1 MDKNQLT
8 EEDIKM
14 RFITPAIQAK
24 WPKEDIF
31 MEKQIT
37 DGRVNIKGN
46 MAVRENPKKADY
58 TLYYKGSLP
67 LAIIEAKGCKRSVSY
82 GLQQAKTYCQMMDI
96 KFAYSSNGSAFTE
109 YDFLTGK
116 ERQIPMEEFPT
127 PDELMKRFTQESH
140 MTPEEVKIVEQPFY
154 ISEHSFA
161 PRYYQ
166 RVAVDSTLRA
176 IARGQQRL
184 LLVMATG
191 TGKTY
196 TAFQIVY
203 RLRRSGLKK
212 KILYLADRNI
222 LVDQSIQQ
230 DFAPLAKVT
239 HKVNYA
245 ADDRASITSY
255 ELYFSLYQQLF
266 GDNDEERFR
275 DLFDPDFFDLIIV
288 DECHRGSAKADSRW
302 RKVLEYF
309 SSATQIG
316 MTATPKETSYAS
328 NITYFGEPVYTYSLK
343 QGIDD
348 GFLAPFRVINMH
360 LNIGDGWRPKKG
372 QKDYYGQEIE
382 DRIYNNTDY
391 DYNIVLE
398 DRIREVAAQITNY
411 LKHTDRMAKTIV
423 FCVDENAAE
432 RMRAMLANLNSD
444 MMQKNPDYV
453 VRITGSDDY
462 GKSKLKYFISVSS
475 PYPVIA
481 TTSQLLSTGVDCKM
495 VKLIALDENIG
506 SMTMFK
512 QIVGRGTRLRYDDG
526 KRSFVIMDFRNVTR
540 LFADPEWDGP
550 LTVDPGFGDGSDS
563 TDGGDSDG
571 GDDGDPTDP
580 PHIIKDPPIG
590 PYGGQYKPF
599 VKKDGC
605 QVFTVQSTI
614 SVYDADGKLL
624 KQENI
629 IDYTK
634 ENVLGQFGDLRA
646 FIHRWNEAEKKKA
659 ISDILAEQ
667 GIDLDKL
674 KSQMNMADVD
684 DFDFICHVAYDQ
696 KPLTRR
702 ERAEKVKKRDCLHQY
717 SGAAREVLETLL
729 ESYMN
734 LGIKNMEKMEVLKMK
749 DFQKF
754 GKPARIAKLFN
765 GKKGYEEAVRQLENE
780 LYREDNEDKVG

>member
-46 MAVRENPKKADY
+46 MTVRESPKKADY
-58 TLYYKGSLP
+58 TLYYKGSVP
-67 LAIIEAKGCKRSVSY
+67 LAIVEAKGCKRSVSY

-116 ERQIPMEEFPT
+116 ERQIPMEEFPA
-127 PDELMKRFTQESH
+127 PDELMKRFIQESH
-140 MTPEEVKIVEQPFY
+140 MTPEEVKVVEQPFY

-166 RVAVDSTLRA
+166 RVAVDSTIRA
-176 IARGQQRL
+176 IARGQKRL

-230 DFAPLAKVT
+230 DFAPLAKVI

-245 ADDRASITSY
+245 ADDRAAITSY
-255 ELYFSLYQQLF
+255 DVYFSLYHQLF

-275 DLFDPDFFDLIIV
+275 ELFDPDFFDLIIV

-309 SSATQIG
+309 TSATQIG

-328 NITYFGEPVYTYSLK
+328 NISYFGEPVYTYSLK

-348 GFLAPFRVINMH
+348 GFLAPFRVINVH

-423 FCVDENAAE
+423 FCADENAAE

-550 LTVDPGFGDGSDS
+550 LVVDPGFGDDS
-563 TDGGDSDG
+563 HTTDGGDSDD
-571 GDDGDPTDP
+571 GDDGDTTD
-580 PHIIKDPPIG
+580 PHIINDPPG
-590 PYGGQYKPF
+590 DPYGSQYKPF

-605 QVFTVQSTI
+605 QVYTVQSTI

-634 ENVLGQFGDLRA
+634 ENVLGHFGDLHA

-659 ISDILAEQ
+659 ISDILADQ

-674 KSQMNMADVD
+674 KRQMNMADVD

-717 SGAAREVLETLL
+717 SGVAREVLETLL

-734 LGIKNMEKMEVLKMK
+734 LGIKDMEKMEVLKMK